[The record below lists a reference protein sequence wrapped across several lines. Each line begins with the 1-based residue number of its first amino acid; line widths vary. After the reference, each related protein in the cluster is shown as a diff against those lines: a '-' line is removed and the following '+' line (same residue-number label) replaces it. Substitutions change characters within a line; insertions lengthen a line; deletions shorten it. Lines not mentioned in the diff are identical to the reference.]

1 MGATMV
7 WTTHAS
13 SLVGLLTPYCYAS
26 LVLVV
31 LMAAVGVPIPI
42 GALFVGLGA
51 LSVQPHGPSF
61 LALALLG
68 TVAAVSG
75 HVLDYGL
82 GRVGRPVLYAWLLR
96 PFLKFSGIGIK
107 DATTGMGHSS
117 GMTIFL
123 TRSTLTPLASPLSI
137 LAGAVRAPVAGFL
150 ACDAAGDAV
159 AVTGNLTLGRWLGS
173 GLTTHGPHTAAY
185 WGVLA
190 FAGAAPNLLFLV
202 VLLWRTARRRTH
214 HLPGSYPGPAFVSL
228 HLAPSPIRR
237 APAQSLRTV
246 WKRTGERVARS
257 CLGRVAFSR
266 LFRAARRRSS
276 AGECL
281 EWEPQSSIRAFDRQR
296 EPERGPLAWSA
307 SYPDLPMVPLDCG
320 PGDIQPEA

>member
-1 MGATMV
+1 M
-7 WTTHAS
+7 
-13 SLVGLLTPYCYAS
+13 PYCYAS

-42 GALFVGLGA
+42 GALVVGLGA

-68 TVAAVSG
+68 TAAAVSG

-107 DATTGMGHSS
+107 DATTGMGRSS

-123 TRSTLTPLASPLSI
+123 TRFALTPLASPLSI
-137 LAGAVRAPVAGFL
+137 LAGVVRAPFARFL
-150 ACDAAGDAV
+150 AWDAAGDAV
-159 AVTGNLTLGRWLGS
+159 AVVGNLTLGRWLGS
-173 GLTTHGPHTAAY
+173 GFTTYGPHATAL

-190 FAGAAPNLLFLV
+190 FAGAAPTLLFLV
-202 VLLWRTARRRTH
+202 VLLWRTARRRTR
-214 HLPGSYPGPAFVSL
+214 HLAGSHPGPALASL
-228 HLAPSPIRR
+228 HLAPSPLRR
-237 APAQSLRTV
+237 APAQPPRAV
-246 WKRTGERVARS
+246 WKRTGERDARS

-266 LFRAARRRSS
+266 LLRAARRRSS
-276 AGECL
+276 ASACL
-281 EWEPQSSIRAFDRQR
+281 EWEPQLSIRAFDRQR
-296 EPERGPLAWSA
+296 EPERGSLAWSA
-307 SYPDLPMVPLDCG
+307 SYSDLPMVPLDRG

>member
-13 SLVGLLTPYCYAS
+13 SLVGLLMPYCYAS

-51 LSVQPHGPSF
+51 LSVQPHGPNF

-68 TVAAVSG
+68 TAAAVSG

-107 DATTGMGHSS
+107 DATTGMGRSS

-123 TRSTLTPLASPLSI
+123 TRFALTPLASPLSI
-137 LAGAVRAPVAGFL
+137 LAGVVRAPLVGFL
-150 ACDAAGDAV
+150 VWDALGDAV
-159 AVTGNLTLGRWLGS
+159 AVVGNLTLGRRLDS
-173 GLTTHGPHTAAY
+173 GFTTHGPHAEAF

-190 FAGAAPNLLFLV
+190 FAGAAPTLLFLV
-202 VLLWRTARRRTH
+202 VLLWRTACRRTRQ
-214 HLPGSYPGPAFVSL
+214 LAGSHPRPA
-228 HLAPSPIRR
+228 LASGLIAFGSIPSQESASAAAKNSMEADRGTRR
-237 APAQSLRTV
+237 AKRPRTRRLLESIQSR
-246 WKRTGERVARS
+246 
-257 CLGRVAFSR
+257 
-266 LFRAARRRSS
+266 
-276 AGECL
+276 
-281 EWEPQSSIRAFDRQR
+281 P
-296 EPERGPLAWSA
+296 
-307 SYPDLPMVPLDCG
+307 
-320 PGDIQPEA
+320 

>member
-51 LSVQPHGPSF
+51 LSAQPHGPSF

-68 TVAAVSG
+68 TAAAVSG

-123 TRSTLTPLASPLSI
+123 TRFTLTPLASPLSI
-137 LAGAVRAPVAGFL
+137 LAGAVRAPVAGVLL
-150 ACDAAGDAV
+150 ADAAWGTGAV
-159 AVTGNLTLGRWLGS
+159 ATHLTRALAGWS
-173 GLTTHGPHTAAY
+173 GVA
-185 WGVLA
+185 
-190 FAGAAPNLLFLV
+190 
-202 VLLWRTARRRTH
+202 
-214 HLPGSYPGPAFVSL
+214 
-228 HLAPSPIRR
+228 SPR
-237 APAQSLRTV
+237 
-246 WKRTGERVARS
+246 
-257 CLGRVAFSR
+257 
-266 LFRAARRRSS
+266 
-276 AGECL
+276 
-281 EWEPQSSIRAFDRQR
+281 
-296 EPERGPLAWSA
+296 
-307 SYPDLPMVPLDCG
+307 
-320 PGDIQPEA
+320 